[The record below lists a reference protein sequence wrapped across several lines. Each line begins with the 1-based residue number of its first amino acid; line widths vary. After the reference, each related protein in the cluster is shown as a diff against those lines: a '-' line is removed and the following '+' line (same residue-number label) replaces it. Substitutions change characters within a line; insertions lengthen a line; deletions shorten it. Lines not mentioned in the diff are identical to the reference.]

1 MCHRHISF
9 SLGSNPSFLY
19 VPNKKDLR
27 FSPTDIKTIVLPNIY
42 HNADTEI
49 KRIQDYKKMLQNRKD
64 RFNKYLLEQMKKVTA
79 KAKKSAVKS
88 SATPKTAP
96 LPKDSIFSMFF

>member
-1 MCHRHISF
+1 MTVIKSLNSF
-9 SLGSNPSFLY
+9 DKGFFGSTLIGTRRPLPKNFKPSKLEF
-19 VPNKKDLR
+19 NSAD
-27 FSPTDIKTIVLPNIY
+27 DI
-42 HNADTEI
+42 
-49 KRIQDYKKMLQNRKD
+49 
-64 RFNKYLLEQMKKVTA
+64 NKYLLEQMKKVTA